1 MMNDLDFTRRALS
14 NNDPSILRE
23 IGKNESRNG
32 SIVDKEIGKEELKT
46 TSEASSTSLESISNP
61 SLSPLRAGTRT
72 IIGGKAYIAVPIDR
86 FAVDS
91 FEETTT
97 ITGEPTPASVSFTS
111 TFPTITSTTTTSTST
126 IPTEPIKLTQ
136 SKKPNKRKYPS
147 NLDFELPD
155 EICHAHLRITSKKER
170 FL

>member
-1 MMNDLDFTRRALS
+1 MISKVEALS

-46 TSEASSTSLESISNP
+46 TSAASSTSLESISNP

-97 ITGEPTPASVSFTS
+97 MTGEPTSASVS
-111 TFPTITSTTTTSTST
+111 FPTITSTTTTSTST
-126 IPTEPIKLTQ
+126 IPTELIKLTQ

-147 NLDFELPD
+147 NLDFDLPD